1 MVGRKQV
8 ARKRRQLVVSV
19 GPLEFEQIQ
28 ADLEALG
35 IEERYRSEFLRQAIM
50 DAIAVLKE
58 GKIQIALNG
67 ETILELNRVVNKQAR
82 RLYKAKAK
90 DEGE

>member
-58 GKIQIALNG
+58 GKTPIALS
-67 ETILELNRVVNKQAR
+67 ESAILELNQVVGRPAR
-82 RLYKAKAK
+82 RLAKAK
-90 DEGE
+90 REDNG